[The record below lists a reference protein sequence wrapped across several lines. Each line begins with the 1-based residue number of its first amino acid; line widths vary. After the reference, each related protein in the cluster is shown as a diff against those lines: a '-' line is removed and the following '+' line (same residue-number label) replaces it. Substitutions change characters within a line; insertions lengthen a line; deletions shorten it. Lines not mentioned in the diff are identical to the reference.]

1 MTGRGAPCRLR
12 MVSSVDP
19 RQPRAGFTLL
29 EIMIALVMV
38 AVVYAIAL
46 PAIGRTRV
54 SASVHNARH
63 ALVSSI
69 SLTRATAIRFGRSAV
84 LRLDSEHDRVWVEV
98 DTAMGGGG
106 QAVTL
111 GHFNFAEEL
120 NVNLESNR
128 TSLCFNGRGIGT
140 TSSTC
145 TQPGAVIVL
154 ALGGRAE
161 VVYVSPTGRV
171 LDFEFEYED

>member
-1 MTGRGAPCRLR
+1 MAL
-12 MVSSVDP
+12 S
-19 RQPRAGFTLL
+19 AGFTLL
-29 EIMIALVMV
+29 EIMIALAMV

-69 SLTRATAIRFGRSAV
+69 SLTRATAIRFGRTAV
-84 LRLDSEHDRVWVEV
+84 LRLDSDHDRIWVEA
-98 DTAMGGGG
+98 DTTMEATGEV
-106 QAVTL
+106 VTL

-120 NVNLESNR
+120 NVDLSSNR
-128 TSLCFNGRGIGT
+128 SSLCFNGRGIGT
-140 TSSTC
+140 TSAQC
-145 TQPGAVIVL
+145 TRRGGVIAL
-154 ALGGRAE
+154 ALGGKAE

-171 LDFEFEYED
+171 LEFEFEYEEE

>member
-1 MTGRGAPCRLR
+1 
-12 MVSSVDP
+12 
-19 RQPRAGFTLL
+19 
-29 EIMIALVMV
+29 MIALVML

-69 SLTRATAIRFGRSAV
+69 ALTRATAIRFGRSAV

-98 DTAMGGGG
+98 DTALAGGGKV
-106 QAVTL
+106 VTL

-128 TSLCFNGRGIGT
+128 SSLCFNGRGIGT

-145 TQPGAVIVL
+145 TQPGAVIAL
-154 ALGGRAE
+154 ALRGRAE